1 MIQKDSL
8 GRWLVTNGKTTLI
21 VKTEADARK
30 FLKLFRLESEKE
42 KKNENSRETR

>member
-42 KKNENSRETR
+42 KKDDRKN

>member
-1 MIQKDSL
+1 MIQKDSQ

-30 FLKLFRLESEKE
+30 FLKLLRLDPEKE
-42 KKNENSRETR
+42 KKDDRKN